1 MIVVSTTISLCI
13 TLGTILFMENR
24 QRVKDRKMSAL
35 VVTGSIEQFTRDL
48 EFISNELAYSD
59 TLGTW
64 LLSLTEEEIELL
76 SPEQQSQFMNDV
88 TLVNHL
94 ASDKTVERIFS
105 SHIDTWKNM
114 GNFRFVN
121 NVGQSFSMMDMV
133 EKKRNTQ
140 VVRLSDLSELIVDYL
155 EKYEGNSI
163 LAKHLNDSQMRH
175 NISRIHLWRE
185 WLNYIASTLYYLNN
199 QNISLV
205 DISRKE
211 LNAFTDELSKEI
223 TIKEPIS
230 SDIELDIPDLDAS
243 NLPSMEYY
251 SNYLDSVK
259 RSQPHR

>member
-1 MIVVSTTISLCI
+1 
-13 TLGTILFMENR
+13 
-24 QRVKDRKMSAL
+24 
-35 VVTGSIEQFTRDL
+35 
-48 EFISNELAYSD
+48 
-59 TLGTW
+59 
-64 LLSLTEEEIELL
+64 
-76 SPEQQSQFMNDV
+76 
-88 TLVNHL
+88 
-94 ASDKTVERIFS
+94 
-105 SHIDTWKNM
+105 
-114 GNFRFVN
+114 
-121 NVGQSFSMMDMV
+121 
-133 EKKRNTQ
+133 
-140 VVRLSDLSELIVDYL
+140 
-155 EKYEGNSI
+155 
-163 LAKHLNDSQMRH
+163 MRH

-211 LNAFTDELSKEI
+211 LNAFTYELSKEI